1 VQNRPETRGAA
12 ALVREGEQAFAGA
25 RAIVEEH
32 GPLPCTVEHPDAGG
46 RCERPAVME
55 VYGLPFCEVHGEEI
69 KAGALQELYFD
80 ATHDVGRPLGGHVA
94 PLNPEAE
101 RALQAALSGLL
112 EKVHQAERADDEA
125 LLRAYPLIRERVS
138 SETLHFDYSDP
149 SGARGTTPVELFM
162 RHRELIHKLM
172 RLAHEEGA
180 GYLVETLED
189 HRESCAAQLAFA
201 LTLAPD
207 HQEHVE
213 TNAGA

>member
-1 VQNRPETRGAA
+1 
-12 ALVREGEQAFAGA
+12 
-25 RAIVEEH
+25 
-32 GPLPCTVEHPDAGG
+32 
-46 RCERPAVME
+46 VME

-80 ATHDVGRPLGGHVA
+80 ATHDVGRPLGRHVA

-112 EKVHQAERADDEA
+112 EKVHQAERAEDEA

-149 SGARGTTPVELFM
+149 SGSSARGTTPVELFM

-180 GYLVETLED
+180 DYLVETLED

-201 LTLAPD
+201 LALAPD
-207 HQEHVE
+207 YQGHVE